1 MVIDNPV
8 VTPYTNNSTYT
19 KTNKPNMTEDIYTC
33 DLCGTTIGTNIIPE
47 LTYTPDD
54 NSSPSTFCSPECYSQ
69 WAQMDDYLDDYEE
82 YGDDEYR
89 YL

>member
-19 KTNKPNMTEDIYTC
+19 KTNKPMTEDLYTC
-33 DLCGTTIGTNIIPE
+33 DLCGTTIGKHPIPE
-47 LTYTPDD
+47 LTYIPND

-82 YGDDEYR
+82 YEDDEYR